1 MHDKLPEG
9 RKEAGTQQ
17 QLARQQQ
24 QQQQQQ
30 QDPNEYSYE

>member
-24 QQQQQQ
+24 QQQQQ
-30 QDPNEYSYE
+30 DPNEYSYE